1 MTAVDVIEY
10 RTADGTVPFA
20 RWLERLSDHRA
31 RAAILARIDRLK
43 AGLRGDLKS
52 VGAGVF
58 ELRVDVGPG
67 YRVYCGLAGSTV
79 VRLLCGGDKRTQS
92 RDIEVSHDYWKDYQ
106 ERRFKPTVSGRRLSP
121 R

>member
-1 MTAVDVIEY
+1 MTAVDVHEY
-10 RTADGTVPFA
+10 CTADGAVPFA

-43 AGLRGDLKS
+43 AGL
-52 VGAGVF
+52 
-58 ELRVDVGPG
+58 
-67 YRVYCGLAGSTV
+67 
-79 VRLLCGGDKRTQS
+79 CGGNKRTQS

-106 ERRFKPTVSGRRLSP
+106 ERRAKPTVSGRRLSP

>member
-1 MTAVDVIEY
+1 MTAVDVHEY
-10 RTADGTVPFA
+10 RTANGTVPFA

-43 AGLRGDLKS
+43 AGLRG
-52 VGAGVF
+52 
-58 ELRVDVGPG
+58 R
-67 YRVYCGLAGSTV
+67 
-79 VRLLCGGDKRTQS
+79 DKRTQ
-92 RDIEVSHDYWKDYQ
+92 RRGIEVSHDYWKDYQ